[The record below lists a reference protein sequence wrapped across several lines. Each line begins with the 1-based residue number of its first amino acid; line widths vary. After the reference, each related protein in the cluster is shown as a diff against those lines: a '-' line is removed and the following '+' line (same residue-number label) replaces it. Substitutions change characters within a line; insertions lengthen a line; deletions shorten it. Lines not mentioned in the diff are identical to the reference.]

1 MQRRANYH
9 SSEFALKTGLAYE
22 VAVGYNVYNPSYD
35 ISMDKLTDSDWNR
48 EVPVFSGDSAS
59 MYFYW
64 WDLDGAAGML
74 SSTVAAV
81 ALLNLF

>member
-1 MQRRANYH
+1 MQRRADYH
-9 SSEFALKTGLAYE
+9 ASEFALKTGLAYE

-35 ISMDKLTDSDWNR
+35 LSTDKLTDQDWNR
-48 EVPVFSGDSAS
+48 EVPVFSGESAS

-74 SSTVAAV
+74 SSAVAVV
-81 ALLNLF
+81 ALLNAF